1 MVIELFHSVLF
12 LPLTLH
18 VVIELFE
25 KNVLQEIL
33 VGKRQEL
40 WFSELPGDVG
50 SRRRRIRKDFA
61 RDVIERPG
69 GERENPGI
77 GQLLNRD
84 TQSLNPP
91 IIRSIHTFVP
101 ANPPTD

>member
-1 MVIELFHSVLF
+1 MPLSCSFLFCSIPPLTLDVVIELFCHFLFSSVPF

-25 KNVLQEIL
+25 ENVLQEIL

-50 SRRRRIRKDFA
+50 SRRRRIGKDFA
-61 RDVIERPG
+61 GDVIERPG
-69 GERENPGI
+69 AERE
-77 GQLLNRD
+77 RD
-84 TQSLNPP
+84 
-91 IIRSIHTFVP
+91 RE
-101 ANPPTD
+101 